1 MKQLRFWI
9 VLLLVGLTT
18 SLWAQE
24 PIRILAVGNSFSQ
37 DAVEQNLHELAAS
50 EGIPT
55 IIANMYIGGCSLERH
70 LKNARENRAA
80 YAYRKIGLDGV
91 KHNRPQTTLLE
102 ALADEAWDYVS
113 VQQVSGQSG
122 NYDSYAA
129 SLPDLLAYLRA
140 HLPAKTEI
148 ILHQTWAYASDSK
161 HKDFVHYNHDQ
172 RTMFRAIVDAN
183 RRVSKEYKLKRVVPS
198 GVAVQ
203 RARGEVGDYL
213 TRDGYHLD
221 LTFGRYVAACTWFET
236 LFDRSVKG
244 NPYAP
249 EGVDERHKQ
258 VAQRSAHK
266 AKRRPHAKHIR
277 PTAKR

>member
-1 MKQLRFWI
+1 MKQLRLWML
-9 VLLLVGLTT
+9 LLLVGLTT

-24 PIRILAVGNSFSQ
+24 PIRILAVGNSFAQ
-37 DAVEQNLHELAAS
+37 DAVEQNLHELAAA

-70 LKNARENRAA
+70 LNNARANCAD

-91 KHNRPQTTLLE
+91 KRTRKGVSLAE
-102 ALADEAWDYVS
+102 ALADEEWDFVS

-172 RTMFRAIVDAN
+172 LQMFRAIVDAN

-203 RARGEVGDYL
+203 RARGVVGDCL

-236 LFDRSVKG
+236 IFDRSVKG
-244 NPYAP
+244 NRYAP
-249 EGVDERHKQ
+249 EGVDEKYKQ
-258 VAQRSAHK
+258 VAQKSAHK
-266 AKRRPHAKHIR
+266 AKRRPHAKR
-277 PTAKR
+277 F